1 MDFAAMMV
9 IARAVC
15 GGFWLID
22 ARLWAPRRRAAVEAA
37 SAAAGGNHPQ
47 EERQRIGK
55 EPLLVEYARSFFP
68 VILIV
73 LLLRSFLVEPFRIPS
88 GSMIPTLWVGDFI
101 LVNKFAYGIRL
112 PVVNLKFI
120 DIGKPQRGDVV
131 VFRYLE
137 DPSTDY
143 IKRIV
148 GLPGDRIEYHDKT
161 VFINGTAMPQQYI
174 GPYTEVS
181 TGVPLPARLQV
192 ESIGAVKHELVIHP
206 DYFGRLDAGAWQV
219 PEGSYFAMG
228 DNRDNSNDSRAWG
241 FVPERNLVG
250 KAFMIWGGGAAGGG
264 AGSRGGGGGRG
275 DGRRGEHPH

>member
-9 IARAVC
+9 IALVVC
-15 GGFWLID
+15 GVIWLID

-37 SAAAGGNHPQ
+37 SAAAGGNLPQ

-131 VFRYLE
+131 VFRYPE

-161 VFINGTAMPQQYI
+161 VFINGTAMPQQYV

-250 KAFMIWGGGAAGGG
+250 KAFMIWMNWSSGGVTW
-264 AGSRGGGGGRG
+264 SRIG
-275 DGRRGEHPH
+275 DGIH